1 MSPFDGLN
9 DKEKD
14 KIKEALNAHIY
25 EFNKGDELIT
35 FINSKNMVG
44 VVLEGKA
51 KLILNSYTGEEILI
65 EEFKKD
71 SIFGNNISD
80 INNAD
85 TKMYAMEH
93 TKVAI
98 VDYNF
103 LISDTFIQKEWYNRL
118 IKNLFRILVIR
129 SNEINKRLRIL
140 TKKSIRDRL
149 IEFFNIEYE
158 KRHTKTFY
166 LGIPLKDL
174 ADYLSVNRSAMFREL
189 KFLKEDNIISIVNKK
204 VTILYWG
211 AKWKREYIYL

>member
-103 LISDTFIQKEWYNRL
+103 LISD
-118 IKNLFRILVIR
+118 
-129 SNEINKRLRIL
+129 
-140 TKKSIRDRL
+140 
-149 IEFFNIEYE
+149 
-158 KRHTKTFY
+158 
-166 LGIPLKDL
+166 
-174 ADYLSVNRSAMFREL
+174 YLSDTGKYM
-189 KFLKEDNIISIVNKK
+189 KKIFLKYN
-204 VTILYWG
+204 
-211 AKWKREYIYL
+211 